1 MTVIIKLREAMQ
13 SYYRRTGKRM
23 TYVKLAE
30 ATGISEDTIESIG
43 GRNEYLPGLTTV
55 EKLCRALEVEIS
67 EMVEIVDDPPS
78 EPEPSPKTTKK
89 KKKTTKKKKKK
100 IKKAKK

>member
-1 MTVIIKLREAMQ
+1 MSVIIKLREAMQ

-43 GRNEYLPGLTTV
+43 GRKGYRASLTTI
-55 EKLCRALEVEIS
+55 EKLCRALGVEIH
-67 EMVEIVDDPPS
+67 EMVEMIDDPPK
-78 EPEPSPKTTKK
+78 PKRPQKKHKK
-89 KKKTTKKKKKK
+89 KRR
-100 IKKAKK
+100 